1 MYSAALPVNSN
12 LQRCSLCRCHHS
24 VVHHS
29 QWIHQNCSCQRL
41 SFQAPESSITHNAI
55 TQHTHNAITHNGY
68 IYKSL
73 ANHNPYSQELTNEH
87 NKLYPLTSGWE
98 LCPNT
103 PDALHVCASYHWATY
118 ALVFADGSAHW
129 TLAGPRVH
137 SNYQPGAQVAP
148 RGFLRQKGGR
158 YGPCY
163 RSRCLSYYDD
173 KRFNPCCDVLVRRMV

>member
-1 MYSAALPVNSN
+1 MDSYAAPVNLH
-12 LQRCSLCRCHHS
+12 LQRCQLCRWH
-24 VVHHS
+24 
-29 QWIHQNCSCQRL
+29 IRQNCSCQHL
-41 SFQAPESSITHNAI
+41 SVQAPESSITHNGSSI
-55 TQHTHNAITHNGY
+55 TRNGSSISHNGY

-73 ANHNPYSQELTNEH
+73 ANHDPYSSELINEH
-87 NKLYPLTSGWE
+87 NQLYPLPSGWE

-118 ALVFADGSAHW
+118 ALIFADGSAHW

-137 SNYQPGAQVAP
+137 SNYQPGAQVTP
-148 RGFLRQKGGR
+148 SGFLRQKGGR

-173 KRFNPCCDVLVRRMV
+173 KRFHPCCDVLVRRRV